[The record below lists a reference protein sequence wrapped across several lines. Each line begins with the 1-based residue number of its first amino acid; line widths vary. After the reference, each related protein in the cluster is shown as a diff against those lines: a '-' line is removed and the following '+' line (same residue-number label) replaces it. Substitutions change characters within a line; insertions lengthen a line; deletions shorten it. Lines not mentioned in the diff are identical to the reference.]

1 MLTEAEVLEKLSS
14 FKDAI
19 LKLKADRD
27 HCAEEWKKWESQ
39 ANEKRD
45 KYLDLKNKTY
55 LTVKHLVED
64 NIEPKE
70 EEIADL
76 RKDIESLN
84 DLLSDKDS
92 LVSRLQEK
100 FGINVVQKYSDE
112 YVEGLKKDFQNVI
125 HDKELKNNELNELLN
140 RYNDL
145 EESTKRISGELEKA
159 RIENN
164 ESQSVINNL
173 RDELAQLK
181 EQQSRKEMDDASA
194 KASYLSAMEKAINDA
209 NDALKE

>member
-39 ANEKRD
+39 ANEERD

>member
-14 FKDAI
+14 FKDAL

-27 HCAEEWKKWESQ
+27 HCSEECQKWESQ
-39 ANEKRD
+39 AKEERD

-76 RKDIESLN
+76 GKDIESLN
-84 DLLSDKDS
+84 DLLSNKDS
-92 LVSRLQEK
+92 LISHLQEK
-100 FGINVVQKYSDE
+100 FGINAIQKYSDE

-145 EESTKRISGELEKA
+145 EESTKLISGELEKA

>member
-1 MLTEAEVLEKLSS
+1 MLSEAEVLEKLSS

-27 HCAEEWKKWESQ
+27 HCSEEWQKWESQ
-39 ANEKRD
+39 AKEERN

-84 DLLSDKDS
+84 DLLSNKDS
-92 LVSRLQEK
+92 LISHLQEK
-100 FGINVVQKYSDE
+100 FGINAIQKYSDE

>member
-27 HCAEEWKKWESQ
+27 HCSEEWKKWESQ
-39 ANEKRD
+39 AKEERD

-100 FGINVVQKYSDE
+100 FGINVIQKYSDE

>member
-1 MLTEAEVLEKLSS
+1 MLSEAEVLEKLSS

-27 HCAEEWKKWESQ
+27 HCSEEWQKWESQ
-39 ANEKRD
+39 AKEERD

-84 DLLSDKDS
+84 DLLSNKDS
-92 LVSRLQEK
+92 LISHLQEK
-100 FGINVVQKYSDE
+100 FGINAIQKYSDE